1 MILSTLALA
10 AALLSPPQDS
20 VNAGLAIASHAAQ
33 VYRGLSSFRADFVQV
48 IDDAMLGP
56 LTSKGRLLQSGT
68 SKLSMRFTDPS
79 GDALVMDGQALWVYT
94 PSTTPGQVIKLPLPS
109 GPTFGPNVLAWLLDD
124 PVGRY
129 QVSYIRGDYLDGST
143 VDVIGLVPID
153 KTLPFSR
160 AVLWLGREDALP
172 HRLELREKNGATRT
186 LTLSRIRTNQPVT
199 DQSFRFEIPGGVRV
213 VER

>member
-1 MILSTLALA
+1 MIIAALALV
-10 AALLSPPQDS
+10 ALLTGPADTT
-20 VNAGLAIASHAAQ
+20 NAGLAIARHAAE
-33 VYRGLSSFRADFVQV
+33 VYRGLTSFRADFVQV
-48 IDDAMLGP
+48 IDDSMLGQM
-56 LTSKGRLLQSGT
+56 TTRGHLLQSGT

-79 GDALVMDGQALWVYT
+79 GDALVMDGAALWVYT
-94 PSTTPGQVIKLPLPS
+94 PSTTPRQVLKLPLPS

-129 QVSYIRGDYLDGST
+129 RVTYVRPDYLDGSA
-143 VDVIGLVPID
+143 VDVIRLEPID
-153 KTLPFSR
+153 TSLPFSR

-172 HRLELREKNGATRT
+172 HRLELRERSGTVRT

-199 DQSFRFEIPGGVRV
+199 DDSFRFDLPGGVRV

>member
-1 MILSTLALA
+1 MIIAALALVT
-10 AALLSPPQDS
+10 LLTGPADTT
-20 VNAGLAIASHAAQ
+20 NAGLAIARHAAE
-33 VYRGLSSFRADFVQV
+33 VYRGLTSFRADFVQV
-48 IDDAMLGP
+48 IDDSMLGQM
-56 LTSKGRLLQSGT
+56 TTRGHLLQSGT

-79 GDALVMDGQALWVYT
+79 GDALVMDGAALWVYT
-94 PSTTPGQVIKLPLPS
+94 PSTTPRQVLKLPLPS

-129 QVSYIRGDYLDGST
+129 RVTYVRPDYLDGSA
-143 VDVIGLVPID
+143 VDVIRLEPID
-153 KTLPFSR
+153 TSLPFSR

-172 HRLELREKNGATRT
+172 HRLELRERSGTVRT

-199 DQSFRFEIPGGVRV
+199 DDSFRFDLPGGVRV

>member
-1 MILSTLALA
+1 VIIAALALV
-10 AALLSPPQDS
+10 ALLTGQADTT
-20 VNAGLAIASHAAQ
+20 NAGLAIARHAAE
-33 VYRGLSSFRADFVQV
+33 VYRGLTSFRADFVQV
-48 IDDAMLGP
+48 IDDSMLGQM
-56 LTSKGRLLQSGT
+56 TTRGHLLQSGT

-79 GDALVMDGQALWVYT
+79 GDALVMDGAALWVYT
-94 PSTTPGQVIKLPLPS
+94 PSTTPRQVLKLPLPS

-129 QVSYIRGDYLDGST
+129 RVTYVRPDYLDGSA
-143 VDVIGLVPID
+143 VDVIRLEPID
-153 KTLPFSR
+153 TSLPFSR

-172 HRLELREKNGATRT
+172 HRLELRERSGTVRT

-199 DQSFRFEIPGGVRV
+199 DDSFRFDLPGGVRV